1 MCAHMTILFLSRSTI
16 ETYYDILVVKSRTF
30 KEQFSVLLHGL
41 LTWHTEYRKHG
52 VKETTGKNGVGGK
65 RCLLTQRRRRR
76 RHDNEKRSYF
86 QDSPLEVA
94 TMVGLG

>member
-1 MCAHMTILFLSRSTI
+1 MGAHMTILFLSRSTI

-41 LTWHTEYRKHG
+41 LTWDTEYGKHG
-52 VKETTGKNGVGGK
+52 GNHGKKWGRGK
-65 RCLLTQRRRRR
+65 RCLLTQRRRRRR